1 MRVSSPGAPVFT
13 APDTF
18 RPGRRPA
25 SPALVASP
33 EPRPAKKRKRIQNVD
48 DEADARAL
56 LTMALRAEDIEVI
69 EAGDGLTALR
79 LAYERRPDLIILDIA
94 MPLMDGWLTCQ
105 RIREVWDTPI
115 IMVTASSELEAR
127 VRGLELG
134 ADDYLAKPYDI
145 DELQLRVRAVMKRA
159 QDRPYLERPA
169 RYADEHLMVDLATRD
184 VIVDSQPVAL
194 TPIEFNL
201 LRYLVQHPNQPI
213 PSQDLLTSVWGESYD
228 DGEATLRVH
237 LHHLR
242 RKIEPDPRRPRY
254 VRTERGI
261 GYRFQT
267 QHSQD

>member
-1 MRVSSPGAPVFT
+1 MRFASPGAPALT
-13 APDTF
+13 APDAL
-18 RPGRRPA
+18 RPGRR
-25 SPALVASP
+25 SPIAGLSASP
-33 EPRPAKKRKRIQNVD
+33 ESIPATKRKRILIVD
-48 DEADARAL
+48 DEDDARAL
-56 LTMALRAEDIEVI
+56 LTMALRADDIEVI

-145 DELQLRVRAVMKRA
+145 DELQMRVRAVMKRA

-184 VIVDSQPVAL
+184 VVVDNQPVAL

-267 QHSQD
+267 QHGQD